1 MIRKFRTLAD
11 DKRGTALIEMALAA
25 PFFAA
30 LLMGMV
36 DISRAYSERLQLEQ
50 ATQRAI
56 EKVFNNQTQ
65 STSYNTLKSEAK
77 SAAHDAGFT
86 AVTDSDVTIDY
97 WLECNGVRQGDGTPG
112 NGYNDNCP
120 DGQVYARYI
129 NVALQKK
136 FSPLF
141 GTQYFPG
148 ANSDGTFTLKAD
160 AGIRTQ

>member
-1 MIRKFRTLAD
+1 MIRKLRNLAAD
-11 DKRGTALIEMALAA
+11 DRGTSLIELGLAT
-25 PFFAA
+25 PILAA

-36 DISRAYSERLQLEQ
+36 DLSRAYSERLQLEQ

-65 STSYNTLKSEAK
+65 STSYNTLKAEAV
-77 SAAHDAGFT
+77 SAAQDAGFSTVT
-86 AVTDSDVTIDY
+86 ASNVTIDF
-97 WLECNGVRQGDGTPG
+97 WLECNGARQTSYD
-112 NGYNDNCP
+112 DNCP
-120 DGQVYARYI
+120 DGQLYARYI
-129 NVALQKK
+129 NVAIQKK
-136 FSPLF
+136 FTPFF